1 MGRCFVISWCSL
13 VLRWFHDYSALRRS
27 GQRLTENR
35 WTNRC
40 IPLVGQD
47 DDQQH
52 PFGFRMPEQQAYLA
66 PDLVPRLGAIDI
78 GSNSIRVVIAEAQA
92 GGRYRILGEERE
104 STRLGRALATTGE
117 LDQQSIDDSLAALR
131 RFIAIAEGMGV
142 ESLRAIATC
151 AVREAT
157 NGAEF
162 CRQAQEVI
170 GQTIEVISAEKEAHL
185 AFHSVRRRFDLAG
198 KNTLLA
204 DIGGGST
211 EIVLASGEHIES
223 IFATRLGA
231 VRLSEKFGG
240 GQSLAGDDFYRM
252 EKWIMK
258 ELKSVTDKPAAPIHL
273 LIGSGGTFT
282 NLASIVMASKGKSR
296 LPVAGCQVSRA
307 ELRHLIERLRKLSV
321 KQRREVAGLNPD
333 RADIIVPGLTVIDCI
348 MSRFRVNL
356 LQVHAYGVRDGL
368 LLTMIEQMQGTAGS
382 SAPDE
387 NSQIER
393 FAVACGVDLEHSHQV
408 AKLAMQI
415 HDGLFGHYE
424 LNPENARLLY
434 AAARMQDVGYL
445 INYDGHHKHSYHLI
459 LHSNLEGFQPEEL
472 ELIANVA
479 RYHRGALPKKKHDNF
494 SRLSP
499 ADQQRVL
506 NLSAI
511 LRLAGGLDRSHSQTI
526 DSVKVNCTDNQVE
539 LLVSAEQYPEV
550 DLWAAKRR
558 AGLFEQVFDAEVS
571 VQWDGQPL
579 SAKED

>member
-1 MGRCFVISWCSL
+1 
-13 VLRWFHDYSALRRS
+13 
-27 GQRLTENR
+27 
-35 WTNRC
+35 
-40 IPLVGQD
+40 
-47 DDQQH
+47 
-52 PFGFRMPEQQAYLA
+52 MPEQQAYLA

-92 GGRYRILGEERE
+92 GGRYRILDEERE
-104 STRLGRALATTGE
+104 STRLGRALANTGK
-117 LDQQSIDDSLAALR
+117 LDQQSIDDSLTALR
-131 RFIAIAEGMGV
+131 RFKAIADGMGV

-162 CRQAQEVI
+162 CALAQDVI
-170 GQTIEVISAEKEAHL
+170 GQSVEVISAEKEAHL
-185 AFHSVRRRFDLAG
+185 AFHSVRRRFDLIG

-223 IFATRLGA
+223 MFATRLGA

-240 GQSLAGDDFYRM
+240 GQSLAGDDFHRM
-252 EKWIMK
+252 EKWIIK
-258 ELKSVTDKPAAPIHL
+258 ELKAVTDKPGAPIHL

-282 NLASIVMASKGKSR
+282 NLAGVVMASKGKSR

-307 ELRHLIERLRKLSV
+307 ELRHLIDRLRKLSV

-368 LLTMIEQMQGTAGS
+368 LLTMIEQMQGAANQS
-382 SAPDE
+382 PPDE
-387 NSQIER
+387 ISQMER
-393 FAVACGVDLEHSHQV
+393 FAVACGVELEHSQQV
-408 AKLAMQI
+408 AKLAGQI
-415 HDGLFGHYE
+415 FEGLSEHYE
-424 LNPENARLLY
+424 LKPENGRLLD

-459 LHSNLEGFQPEEL
+459 LHSNLEGFRPEEL
-472 ELIANVA
+472 EIIANVA

-494 SRLSP
+494 SRLSSN
-499 ADQQRVL
+499 DQQRVL
-506 NLSAI
+506 TLASI
-511 LRLAGGLDRSHSQTI
+511 LRLAGGLDRSHNQTI
-526 DSVKVNCTDNQVE
+526 DAVMVKCTKNQVE
-539 LLVSAEQYPEV
+539 LLVISDEFPEV
-550 DLWAAKRR
+550 DLWAARRR
-558 AGLFEQVFDAEVS
+558 AGLFEQVFDAELSIQWNGQSVS
-571 VQWDGQPL
+571 MEKD
-579 SAKED
+579 